1 MAAQLTATL
10 TDFQLARA
18 SATGDHRAFE
28 ALYQQHHR
36 RVYSLCLRMLRDQ
49 DEAEDLTQDVFL
61 QVYRKIHSF
70 QGTSAF
76 TTWLHRLTVN
86 MVLMHLRRKRRR
98 QARETLDT
106 EELWVA
112 AEKPASPLSEH
123 SPIDAVDLARAINH
137 LPDGY
142 RVVLLLHDVE
152 GYEHVEISQLLGI
165 SVGTAKSQL
174 HKARVKL
181 RQMLRGSL
189 NGADFSRRWSG
200 EGRA

>member
-1 MAAQLTATL
+1 MAMPLTVTP

-18 SATGDHRAFE
+18 SASGDHQAFE

-61 QVYRKIHSF
+61 QVYRKIDSF

-86 MVLMHLRRKRRR
+86 MVLMHLRRKRR
-98 QARETLDT
+98 QPAKESFEM
-106 EELWVA
+106 EEPGVT
-112 AEKPASPLSEH
+112 AELMASRPAER
-123 SPIDAVDLARAINH
+123 SPIEAVDLAKAIDR

-142 RVVLLLHDVE
+142 RIVFLLHDVE
-152 GYEHVEISQLLGI
+152 GYEHAEISQLLGI

-174 HKARVKL
+174 HKARLKL
-181 RQMLRGSL
+181 RQMLRGSI
-189 NGADFSRRWSG
+189 N
-200 EGRA
+200 

>member
-1 MAAQLTATL
+1 
-10 TDFQLARA
+10 
-18 SATGDHRAFE
+18 
-28 ALYQQHHR
+28 
-36 RVYSLCLRMLRDQ
+36 MLRDQ

-61 QVYRKIHSF
+61 QVYRKINSF

-86 MVLMHLRRKRRR
+86 MVLMYMRRKRRR
-98 QARETLDT
+98 QAEEAFDT
-106 EELWVA
+106 EALRVA
-112 AEKPASPLSEH
+112 SEKQASQRSDHHPV
-123 SPIDAVDLARAINH
+123 DAVDLEKAINH

-181 RQMLRGSL
+181 RQMLGGSI
-189 NGADFSRRWSG
+189 N
-200 EGRA
+200 